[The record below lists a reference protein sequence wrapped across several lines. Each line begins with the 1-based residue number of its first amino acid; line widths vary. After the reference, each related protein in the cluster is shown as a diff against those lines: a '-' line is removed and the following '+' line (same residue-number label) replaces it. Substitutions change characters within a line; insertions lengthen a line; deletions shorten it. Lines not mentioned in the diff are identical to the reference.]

1 MNRFHEDI
9 LAGIPAVLPEPKQ
22 YDTTVSH
29 APKRKEILSA
39 EEKVL
44 AIKNALRYFPAE
56 NHALLAE
63 EFAQELKEYG
73 RIYMYR
79 LRPDYEM
86 YARPIDEYPAK
97 SRQAAA
103 IMAMI
108 QNNLDYRVAQQA
120 SAAPQTTFSRASS

>member
-1 MNRFHEDI
+1 MIFHEDI
-9 LAGIPAVLPEPKQ
+9 LAGIPATLPQPKP

-29 APKRKEILSA
+29 APKRKDILSA

-56 NHALLAE
+56 HHEVLAE

-79 LRPDYEM
+79 FRPDYQM

-108 QNNLDYRVAQQA
+108 QNNLDYRGAQH
-120 SAAPQTTFSRASS
+120 PHDLIT